1 MSREGSPPVPAAVT
15 AQAVSHAEIDR
26 AILDAREK
34 SLFQTAMGSQA
45 LWVTVALALICLVM
59 SYLQPESFG
68 TTENFYNITRN
79 FSFIGIM
86 ALGLVAVIA
95 TGGIDLSVGSIMG
108 LVAVVCGLTLQA
120 GYSWW
125 VALLGGLVAG
135 GVVGLINGVLVAEV
149 GLSAFVVTLGML
161 SIARSV
167 AVVLSGN
174 RMIYN
179 FGPGGPIFKKFG
191 SGEVEFWGHGEH
203 ALALSYPLL
212 ILVALTILFAVV
224 LKMTA
229 WGRYILAI
237 GGNEQAALLTG
248 VPVKRVKV
256 QCYVVSGLAAALAG
270 ILNVGWS
277 GSAINALGT
286 GYELLAISA
295 AVIGGANLMG
305 GEGSAYGAFIGAA
318 LIFVIR
324 NALLMAGVDS
334 NWQGTFVGVFLV
346 AAVYLGKIRAKR
358 A

>member
-1 MSREGSPPVPAAVT
+1 MSPDGSSLAKPGAPAEP
-15 AQAVSHAEIDR
+15 SHAAID
-26 AILDAREK
+26 AGILDARQ
-34 SLFQTAMGSQA
+34 SSVLQGLLASQPF
-45 LWVTVALALICLVM
+45 WVTVALAAICGVM
-59 SYLQPESFG
+59 AYLQPDSFA
-68 TTENFYNITRN
+68 TFDNAFNITRN

-86 ALGLVAVIA
+86 ALGLTAVIA

-108 LVAVVCGLTLQA
+108 LTAVVCGLILQS
-120 GYSWW
+120 GYPWW
-125 VALLGGLVAG
+125 AAVLGGLLAG
-135 GVVGLINGVLVAEV
+135 GAAGFINGILVAIV
-149 GLSAFVVTLGML
+149 GLSSFVVTLGML
-161 SIARSV
+161 SVARSV

-179 FGPGGPIFKKFG
+179 FGPGGPAFKWLG
-191 SGEVEFWGHGEH
+191 SGRLDLFRAGHET
-203 ALALSYPLL
+203 LSLSNPLM
-212 ILVALTILFAVV
+212 ILVVLTAIFAVV

-237 GGNEQAALLTG
+237 GGNETAALLTG
-248 VPVKRVKV
+248 VPVRWIKI
-256 QCYVVSGLAAALAG
+256 QCYIVSGLAAALAG

-295 AVIGGANLMG
+295 AVIGGASLMG

-324 NALLMAGVDS
+324 NALLMAGIDS

-346 AAVYLGKIRAKR
+346 AAVYLGKLRAKQ

>member
-1 MSREGSPPVPAAVT
+1 MSHDTDVAPTTGKAGSTP
-15 AQAVSHAEIDR
+15 SHAAIDQ

-34 SLFQTAMGSQA
+34 TLFQTAISSQA
-45 LWVTVALALICLVM
+45 LWVTVALALICVVM
-59 SYLQPESFG
+59 GYLQPESFA
-68 TTENFYNITRN
+68 TPENFFNITRN

-86 ALGLVAVIA
+86 ALGMVAVIA

-120 GYSWW
+120 EGAWW
-125 VALLGGLVAG
+125 VAILAGLAAG
-135 GVVGLINGVLVAEV
+135 GVVGLINGVLVAYV
-149 GLSAFVVTLGML
+149 GLSSFVVTLGML
-161 SIARSV
+161 SVARSV

-179 FGPGGPIFKKFG
+179 FGPGGPTFKKFG
-191 SGEVEFWGHGEH
+191 NGEVVLWHWGEH
-203 ALALSYPLL
+203 VLSLSYPLL

-256 QCYVVSGLAAALAG
+256 QCYVVSGLAAGLAG
-270 ILNVGWS
+270 VLNVGWS

-305 GEGSAYGAFIGAA
+305 GEGSAYGALIGAA

-346 AAVYLGKIRAKR
+346 AAVYLGKIRAKPG
-358 A
+358 

>member
-1 MSREGSPPVPAAVT
+1 MSPDTPQTANAEQAAI
-15 AQAVSHAEIDR
+15 SHAAIDR
-26 AILDAREK
+26 SILEAREH
-34 SLFQTAMGSQA
+34 SALQGLLASQA
-45 LWVTVALALICLVM
+45 FWVTVALILICIVM
-59 SYLQPESFG
+59 GVLQPASFA
-68 TTENFYNITRN
+68 TLENFFNITRN

-86 ALGLVAVIA
+86 ALGMVAVIA

-108 LVAVVCGLTLQA
+108 LVAVVCGLVLQA
-120 GYSWW
+120 GNAWW
-125 VALLGGLVAG
+125 MAVFAGLAAG
-135 GVVGLINGVLVAEV
+135 AIAGAINGVLIAYV

-161 SIARSV
+161 SLARSV

-179 FGPGGPIFKKFG
+179 FGPDGAIFKAFG
-191 SGEVEFWGHGEH
+191 NGHLDVMRFGDQT
-203 ALALSYPLL
+203 LSLSYPLL
-212 ILVALTILFAVV
+212 ILVVLTAVFAVV
-224 LKMTA
+224 LKMTT

-237 GGNEQAALLTG
+237 GGNENAALLTG

-256 QCYVVSGLAAALAG
+256 QCYVVSGLAAALAAV
-270 ILNVGWS
+270 LNVGWS

-305 GEGSAYGAFIGAA
+305 GEGNAYGAFIGAA

-334 NWQGTFVGVFLV
+334 NWQGAFVGVFLV

-358 A
+358 G

>member
-1 MSREGSPPVPAAVT
+1 MSREAPAAGKPALSVG
-15 AQAVSHAEIDR
+15 SHASID
-26 AILDAREK
+26 DALLSTREH
-34 SLFQTAMGSQA
+34 SFLGGLAAAQS
-45 LWVTVALALICLVM
+45 LWVTVALIAICIVM
-59 SYLQPESFG
+59 SYLQPQSFA
-68 TTENFYNITRN
+68 TAENVFNTTRN

-86 ALGLVAVIA
+86 ALGMVAVIA

-108 LVAVVCGLTLQA
+108 LVAVVSGLVLMN

-125 VALLGGLVAG
+125 LAILAGLGAG
-135 GVVGLINGVLVAEV
+135 AVVGLINGLLVAYV
-149 GLSAFVVTLGML
+149 GLSSFVVTLGML
-161 SIARSV
+161 SVARSV

-179 FGPGGPIFKKFG
+179 FGPGGPVFKKFG
-191 SGEVEFWGHGEH
+191 NGFVQFGSGES
-203 ALALSYPLL
+203 ALQLSYPLL
-212 ILVALTILFAVV
+212 MLVVLTIIFAVV

-270 ILNVGWS
+270 ILSVGWT

-324 NALLMAGVDS
+324 NSLTMAGVDS

-346 AAVYLGKIRAKR
+346 AAVYLGKVRAKR
-358 A
+358 G

>member
-1 MSREGSPPVPAAVT
+1 MSPDGSPLAEPAAT
-15 AQAVSHAEIDR
+15 AHAAID
-26 AILDAREK
+26 ATILDARER
-34 SLFQTAMGSQA
+34 SIVQDLLASQPF
-45 LWVTVALALICLVM
+45 WVTVALATICGVM
-59 SYLQPESFG
+59 AYMQPESFA
-68 TTENFYNITRN
+68 TFDNAFNITRN

-86 ALGLVAVIA
+86 ALGMTAVIA
-95 TGGIDLSVGSIMG
+95 TGGIDLSVGSTMG
-108 LVAVVCGLTLQA
+108 LVAVVCGVILQA
-120 GYSWW
+120 GFPWW
-125 VALLGGLVAG
+125 AAVLGGLAAG
-135 GVVGLINGVLVAEV
+135 GIVGFVNGVLVAVV
-149 GLSAFVVTLGML
+149 GLSSFVVTLGML
-161 SIARSV
+161 SVARSL

-179 FGPGGPIFKKFG
+179 FGLGGPTFKWFG
-191 SGEVEFWGHGEH
+191 SGRLDLFHGARET
-203 ALALSYPLL
+203 LSLSNPLM
-212 ILVALTILFAVV
+212 ILVVLTAIFAVV

-237 GGNEQAALLTG
+237 GGNENAALLTG
-248 VPVKRVKV
+248 VPVRRIKIE
-256 QCYVVSGLAAALAG
+256 CYVVSGLAAALAG

-295 AVIGGANLMG
+295 AVIGGASLMG

-324 NALLMAGVDS
+324 NALLMAGIDS

-346 AAVYLGKIRAKR
+346 AAVYLGKLRAKQ